1 MSDDK
6 RVSTT
11 QSGEQPAEPK
21 RSQAELHADI
31 ERTRAELRATL
42 DAIEF
47 RLNVPKQ
54 VRHAVH
60 RTKVRVRAAWE
71 RNPAL
76 VAGVATGAATA
87 AAALIFVG
95 YRVVRK

>member
-1 MSDDK
+1 MSDDRK
-6 RVSTT
+6 
-11 QSGEQPAEPK
+11 PADQAAQPK
-21 RSQAELHADI
+21 RSQGELHADI

-54 VRHAVH
+54 MRHAAH
-60 RTKVRVRAAWE
+60 RTKVRLRTAWE

-76 VAGVATGAATA
+76 VAGVAGGAVTA

-95 YRVVRK
+95 YRVVKR

>member
-6 RVSTT
+6 TT
-11 QSGEQPAEPK
+11 PGNSPEKPAEPK
-21 RSQAELHADI
+21 RSPAELHSDI

-54 VRHAVH
+54 ARHAVH
-60 RTKVRVRAAWE
+60 RTKVRLRAAWE
-71 RNPAL
+71 RNPAM
-76 VAGVATGAATA
+76 VAGIAGGAVAA

-95 YRVVRK
+95 YRVVKK

>member
-6 RVSTT
+6 T
-11 QSGEQPAEPK
+11 QSAPPEQPAEPK

-60 RTKVRVRAAWE
+60 RTKVRVRSAWE
-71 RNPAL
+71 QNPAL
-76 VAGVATGAATA
+76 VAGVATGAAAA

-95 YRVVRK
+95 YRVVKR

>member
-6 RVSTT
+6 SA
-11 QSGEQPAEPK
+11 SGTRPGDQAAEPK
-21 RSQAELHADI
+21 RSQAELHSDI

-54 VRHAVH
+54 MRHAVH

-71 RNPAL
+71 RNPAM
-76 VAGVATGAATA
+76 VAGVAAGAATA

-95 YRVVRK
+95 YRVVKK